1 MLDRRNLLTQLF
13 DSRLRSRVLC
23 LGSSGCKFIAAVG
36 QLVHTLVSLRE
47 TGDLRLSLRAHLL
60 LSLQLS
66 SQRHR
71 DASFLSGFRQLQPEL
86 LNASLVRRFLGLSG
100 RSSELITLPCLLV
113 QVCQLCCAAG
123 QGIIPA
129 GLDLIEL
136 VVQAFDFSIRLG
148 RSQRGTRS
156 FFFELGLTLAEKAV
170 DGLSCGNQRGL
181 CQSLRSF
188 QLFAISLS
196 LCQSL
201 RQLIHL
207 QRKSFI
213 VC

>member
-1 MLDRRNLLTQLF
+1 M
-13 DSRLRSRVLC
+13 
-23 LGSSGCKFIAAVG
+23 
-36 QLVHTLVSLRE
+36 
-47 TGDLRLSLRAHLL
+47 
-60 LSLQLS
+60 
-66 SQRHR
+66 
-71 DASFLSGFRQLQPEL
+71 
-86 LNASLVRRFLGLSG
+86 
-100 RSSELITLPCLLV
+100 
-113 QVCQLCCAAG
+113 
-123 QGIIPA
+123 
-129 GLDLIEL
+129 
-136 VVQAFDFSIRLG
+136 QAFDFSIRLG

-170 DGLSCGNQRGL
+170 DGLSRGNQRGL

-188 QLFAISLS
+188 QLFAVSLS